1 MKKVSADF
9 TLQVDG
15 VKGVCPAAEVWAEDK
30 ILQKKI
36 PVLACESACI
46 RGDIARRAANLV
58 AQEEPFARA
67 CCAEVAFVPHSTM
80 ARWVKEAE
88 QVIMVNGCFLK
99 CVGRVLNNLVD
110 QEKIIHF
117 DALQYYNK
125 YTDVFYMEDVP
136 EAERMETARQVADQ
150 LLPILSQSSKSKI
163 QSG

>member
-1 MKKVSADF
+1 MVS
-9 TLQVDG
+9 
-15 VKGVCPAAEVWAEDK
+15 GVCPAAEAWAEGK

-46 RGDIARRAANLV
+46 RGDIARRVANLV
-58 AQEEPFARA
+58 AKEEPFARA
-67 CCAEVAFVPHSTM
+67 CCAEVTLVPHSTM
-80 ARWVKEAE
+80 ARWVKEAD

-110 QEKIIHF
+110 QEKIIHI

-136 EAERMETARQVADQ
+136 EAERIETARQVADGI
-150 LLPILSQSSKSKI
+150 LPILTDKSKAEA
-163 QSG
+163 

>member
-1 MKKVSADF
+1 MKKVSEDF

-15 VKGVCPAAEVWAEDK
+15 VKGVCPSAEAWAEQK

-80 ARWVKEAE
+80 ARWVKEAD

-110 QEKIIHF
+110 QEKIIHL

-125 YTDVFYMEDVP
+125 YTDVFYMGDVP
-136 EAERMETARQVADQ
+136 EAERIDTARDVANQ
-150 LLPILSQSSKSKI
+150 ILPILSEASKSKI
-163 QSG
+163 

>member
-1 MKKVSADF
+1 MKNFSADF
-9 TLQVDG
+9 ALQVDD
-15 VKGVCPAAEVWAEDK
+15 VKGVCPAAEAWAEDK

-46 RGDIARRAANLV
+46 RGDIARRVANFV
-58 AQEEPFARA
+58 ANEEPFARA

-80 ARWVKEAE
+80 ARWVKEAD

-110 QEKIIHF
+110 QLKIIHL

-136 EAERMETARQVADQ
+136 EAERIETARGVANQ
-150 LLPILSQSSKSKI
+150 ILPILSQSSKSKI
-163 QSG
+163 

>member
-1 MKKVSADF
+1 MVS
-9 TLQVDG
+9 
-15 VKGVCPAAEVWAEDK
+15 GVCPAAEAWAEDK

-58 AQEEPFARA
+58 AKEEPFARA
-67 CCAEVAFVPHSTM
+67 CCAEVTLVPHSTM
-80 ARWVKEAE
+80 ARWVKEAD

-110 QEKIIHF
+110 QEKIIHI

-136 EAERMETARQVADQ
+136 EAERIETARQVADGI
-150 LLPILSQSSKSKI
+150 LPILTDKSKAEA
-163 QSG
+163 

>member
-1 MKKVSADF
+1 MKKFSADF

-15 VKGVCPAAEVWAEDK
+15 VKGVCPAAEAWAEDK

-58 AQEEPFARA
+58 AQEEPYARA

-110 QEKIIHF
+110 QEKIIHI

-136 EAERMETARQVADQ
+136 ETERIDTAKQVADQ
-150 LLPILSQSSKSKI
+150 ILPILMKASKSKI
-163 QSG
+163 